1 MTTYTVQKNEHKFK
15 PGIFKMQ
22 TKPGQ
27 LDFEAVFD
35 ESCLYSPI
43 DKEHDWNKLIGRA
56 FDPVSPHNNSALVA
70 WRSKG
75 EGVIEIADYWH
86 IGGGTLWARE
96 AVLTLLSGEKLIG
109 SIKHSY
115 RSKRVV
121 IELQKQGGEVH
132 RRREQLQSMS
142 CFTWILQP
150 WFGGTW
156 PAPNDMKL
164 NLKYD

>member
-1 MTTYTVQKNEHKFK
+1 MKTYTVQAGKHKFT

-22 TKPGQ
+22 YKPDR

-35 ESCLYSPI
+35 ASCLYSPI
-43 DKEHDWNKLIGRA
+43 DEEHDWNKLIGRA
-56 FDPVSPHNNSALVA
+56 FDPVSPHMNSALVA

-86 IGGGTLWARE
+86 NGGETIWRHE
-96 AVLTLLSGEKLIG
+96 PVLTLLPGEKLIG
-109 SIKHSY
+109 SIDHSW
-115 RSKRVV
+115 RSKRVA
-121 IELQKQGGEVH
+121 IELKKEGGELH
-132 RRREQLQSMS
+132 RRQEVLQGLS

-156 PAPNDMKL
+156 PAPRDMKL
-164 NLKYD
+164 NLTYK